1 MRRTFQ
7 IAAAAAA
14 FPVLAL
20 ASQVEATVLVLPAP
34 YSAFFIW
41 NNDGTVSPLSNPTA
55 DYTGIQQQSE
65 LWDDFTPGSSLLAGT
80 IMSSELCDRWWTRS
94 PHDLVPRQFWG
105 A

>member
-65 LWDDFTPGSSLLAGT
+65 LWDDYPGSGLGRHDNE
-80 IMSSELCDRWWTRS
+80 SELCDRWWTRS

>member
-20 ASQVEATVLVLPAP
+20 ASQAEATVLVLAAP

-41 NNDGTVSPLSNPTA
+41 NNNGTVSPLSDPTA
-55 DYTGIQQQSE
+55 DYTGVQQQSE
-65 LWDDFTPGSSLLAGT
+65 LWDDFTPGSSLQAGAL
-80 IMSSELCDRWWTRS
+80 MSSELCDR
-94 PHDLVPRQFWG
+94 
-105 A
+105 